1 MSYSKSQ
8 DRLQGQSHGQSCL
21 VVMYH
26 YVRDSRTTAFPDIRA
41 LAPALFRQQ
50 LDWLQA
56 NYTVVTQAELEAAL
70 AAGGTLP
77 ANAALLTFD
86 DGFVDHFDTACPMLV
101 ERGLTGTFFLSQD
114 ACGPAPRL
122 LNVHKTQFLLARLG
136 AAEFSRAVLAESRL
150 PRPAVDGP
158 GVFGGDLWEQGDD
171 RAVKHLLNY
180 QLPFADADVILEA
193 LFDRHIG
200 DAPTFARGLY
210 LDDAMVREMARH
222 GMTFGFHTRS
232 HRMLSRLTA
241 AEQAAEVGSGV
252 EWIRGLTGQDT
263 VPFCYPWG
271 GRQTYTA
278 ETAGILRD
286 AGYSVAFNTERR
298 RLRLRADGRYELPR
312 LDTRDLPPYT
322 GGEPT
327 ALAALAP
334 AEDA

>member
-1 MSYSKSQ
+1 VSKNGSE
-8 DRLQGQSHGQSCL
+8 REAGECL

-26 YVRDSRTTAFPDIRA
+26 YVRDSRATAFPEIRA
-41 LAPALFRQQ
+41 LAPDLFRRQ

-56 NYTVVTQAELEAAL
+56 NYTVVTQADLEAAIDRR
-70 AAGGTLP
+70 APLP

-86 DGFVDHFDTACPMLV
+86 DGFVDHFDTACAMLS
-101 ERGLTGTFFLSQD
+101 ERGLSGTFFLSQD

-136 AAEFSRAVLAESRL
+136 AAEFSRAVVAELGAVR
-150 PRPAVDGP
+150 ADVDGP
-158 GVFGGDLWEQGDD
+158 GVFGADVWEEGDD

-180 QLPFADADVILEA
+180 QLPFADADRVLDA
-193 LFDRHIG
+193 LFARHIG
-200 DAPTFARGLY
+200 DAHAFAPGLY
-210 LDDAMVREMARH
+210 LDAAMVREMTRQ

-232 HRMLSRLTA
+232 HRMLSRLTPG
-241 AEQAAEVGSGV
+241 EQAAELAGGAG
-252 EWIRGLTGQDT
+252 WIRELTGQAA

-271 GRQTYTA
+271 GPGTYTA
-278 ETAGILRD
+278 ATIEILRES
-286 AGYSVAFNTERR
+286 GYSVAFNTERR
-298 RLRLRADGRYELPR
+298 RLRLASDGRYELPR

-322 GGEPT
+322 AGEPR

>member
-1 MSYSKSQ
+1 MNG
-8 DRLQGQSHGQSCL
+8 REAAGSCL

-26 YVRDSRTTAFPDIRA
+26 YVRDSRATPFPDIRA
-41 LAPALFRQQ
+41 LTPDLFRQQ

-56 NYTVVTQAELEAAL
+56 HYTVVTLADLEAAL
-70 AAGGTLP
+70 GGQAALP
-77 ANAALLTFD
+77 PNAALLTFD

-101 ERGLTGTFFLSQD
+101 ERGFTGTFFLSQD
-114 ACGPAPRL
+114 ACGSPPRL

-136 AAEFSRAVLAESRL
+136 AAEFLRAVLVEAGLARASS
-150 PRPAVDGP
+150 DGP
-158 GVFGGDLWEQGDD
+158 GVFGADSWEQGDD

-180 QLPFADADVILEA
+180 QLPFADADRILNA
-193 LFDRHIG
+193 LFVRHVG
-200 DAPTFARGLY
+200 DAPAFARSLY
-210 LDDAMVREMARH
+210 LDAAMIREMARH

-241 AEQAAEVGSGV
+241 AEQRAEVTDGV
-252 EWIRGLTGQDT
+252 AWIRELTAQPT

-271 GRQTYTA
+271 GRQTYTD
-278 ETAGILRD
+278 ETLDILRD
-286 AGYSVAFNTERR
+286 VGYSVAFNTERR
-298 RLRLRADGRYELPR
+298 RLRVAVDGRFELPR
-312 LDTRDLPPYT
+312 LDTRDLPPHT

>member
-1 MSYSKSQ
+1 MNRQPPS
-8 DRLQGQSHGQSCL
+8 GGCL

-26 YVRDSRTTAFPDIRA
+26 YVRDSRATPFPDIRA
-41 LAPALFRQQ
+41 LAPDLFRQQ

-56 NYTVVTQAELEAAL
+56 NYTVVRLADLEAAL
-70 AAGGTLP
+70 DGRARLP
-77 ANAALLTFD
+77 GDAALLTFD
-86 DGFVDHFDTACPMLV
+86 DGFVDHFDAACPMLAD
-101 ERGLTGTFFLSQD
+101 RGLTGTFFLSQE
-114 ACGPAPRL
+114 ACGSAPRL

-136 AAEFSRAVLAESRL
+136 AAEFSRAVLAESGL
-150 PRPAVDGP
+150 ASASLHGG
-158 GVFGGDLWEQGDD
+158 GVFGADQWEQGDD

-180 QLPFADADVILEA
+180 QMPFADADRVLDA
-193 LFDRHIG
+193 LFARHIG
-200 DAPTFARGLY
+200 DAHAFARGLY
-210 LDDAMVREMARH
+210 LDAAMIREMSRH

-241 AEQAAEVGSGV
+241 DEQRDEVAGGV
-252 EWIRGLTGQDT
+252 EWVRGLTGQAT

-278 ETAGILRD
+278 ETAEILRA

-298 RLRLRADGRYELPR
+298 RLNVAADGRYDLPR

-322 GGEPT
+322 DGEPA
-327 ALAALAP
+327 ALATLAP

>member
-1 MSYSKSQ
+1 VN
-8 DRLQGQSHGQSCL
+8 RHARTGTCL

-26 YVRDSRTTAFPDIRA
+26 YVRDSRATPFPDIRA
-41 LAPALFRQQ
+41 LAPDLFRQQ

-56 NYTVVTQAELEAAL
+56 NYTVVTLADLEAAL
-70 AAGGTLP
+70 DRRATLP

-101 ERGLTGTFFLSQD
+101 ERGFTGTFFLSQD
-114 ACGPAPRL
+114 ACGPVPRL

-136 AAEFSRAVLAESRL
+136 AADFSRAVLAESGL
-150 PRPAVDGP
+150 ASASWDGG
-158 GVFGGDLWEQGDD
+158 GVFGADSWEQGDD

-180 QLPFADADVILEA
+180 QLPFAEADRVLDA
-193 LFDRHIG
+193 LFARHIG
-200 DAPTFARGLY
+200 DPHAFARALY
-210 LDDAMVREMARH
+210 LDAAMIREMSRH

-241 AEQAAEVGSGV
+241 DEQRGELEDGV
-252 EWIRGLTGQDT
+252 EWVRGLTGQAK

-271 GRQTYTA
+271 GRQTYTH
-278 ETAGILRD
+278 ETTGILRA

-298 RLRLRADGRYELPR
+298 RLNVAADGPYELPR

-327 ALAALAP
+327 TLAALAS

>member
-1 MSYSKSQ
+1 MS
-8 DRLQGQSHGQSCL
+8 RSHSENGDEHQNCL

-26 YVRDSRTTAFPDIRA
+26 YVRDSRATAFPDIRA
-41 LAPALFRQQ
+41 LAPDLFRQQ

-56 NYTVVTQAELEAAL
+56 NYTVVTQADLEAAL
-70 AAGGTLP
+70 DGHGSLP

-86 DGFVDHFDTACPMLV
+86 DGFVDHFDTVCPVLS
-101 ERGLTGTFFLSQD
+101 ERGLSGTFFLSQD
-114 ACGPAPRL
+114 ACGPASRL

-136 AAEFSRAVLAESRL
+136 AAEFSRAVLAESGL
-150 PRPAVDGP
+150 AGPDVDGP
-158 GVFGGDLWEQGDD
+158 GVFGADLWEEGND

-180 QLPFADADVILEA
+180 QLPFADADRILDT
-193 LFDRHIG
+193 LFDRHVG
-200 DAPTFARGLY
+200 DAQTFARGLY
-210 LDDAMVREMARH
+210 LDAAMVREMARH
-222 GMTFGFHTRS
+222 GMTFGFHTRT

-241 AEQAAEVGSGV
+241 AEQAAEVAGGV
-252 EWIRGLTGQDT
+252 EWIRDLTRQAT

-271 GRQTYTA
+271 GRQTYTG
-278 ETAGILRD
+278 ETTTILRE

-298 RLRLRADGRYELPR
+298 TLRVLADGRYELPR

-322 GGEPT
+322 GGAPA